1 MNIMLVAVT
10 ERTREIGIRMAIG
23 ASTRAIT
30 RQFLVEA
37 AVVSSAGGSVGI
49 VLGVAGATYIAGAI
63 GVAPLMSPGIVLL
76 AFAFSAGVGLLFGL
90 LPARRAAG
98 LNPIEALRHD

>member
-1 MNIMLVAVT
+1 
-10 ERTREIGIRMAIG
+10 MAIG
-23 ASTRAIT
+23 ASTKAIN

-37 AVVSSAGGSVGI
+37 GVISSAGGSMGILFGVVGAM
-49 VLGVAGATYIAGAI
+49 VIAGKI
-63 GVAPLMSPGIVLL
+63 GVQPLMSVWIVVL
-76 AFAFSAGVGLLFGL
+76 AFVFSAGVGVLFGL